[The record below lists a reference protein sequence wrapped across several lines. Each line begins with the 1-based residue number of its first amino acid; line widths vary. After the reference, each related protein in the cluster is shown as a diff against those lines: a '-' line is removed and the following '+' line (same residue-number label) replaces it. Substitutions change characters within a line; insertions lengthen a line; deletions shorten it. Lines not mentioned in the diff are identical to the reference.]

1 MVSMGLKYL
10 TIRSIKLGL
19 ELLLGHVERQVGDP
33 YGLVLR
39 MESVCLGKS
48 RIGDGNSAGMA
59 GTLGIEPLRPIIIA
73 SASAWIVRTGR
84 GSAVKLSTVPS
95 SLLAVGI
102 ASDLDVSLDEVLDVG
117 KAKVPP
123 GVPTVM
129 CGCVF
134 LLPSIS
140 RGVVLGTEYPN
151 VLVEAGRDC
160 EVRIWRSR
168 SLTCMDRR

>member
-102 ASDLDVSLDEVLDVG
+102 ASELDVSLDEVLDVG
-117 KAKVPP
+117 KAKVLVADEGVDATGRSDGDVRVRILVAKHFARRCARH
-123 GVPTVM
+123 GVPE
-129 CGCVF
+129 C
-134 LLPSIS
+134 
-140 RGVVLGTEYPN
+140 LG
-151 VLVEAGRDC
+151 
-160 EVRIWRSR
+160 RSR
-168 SLTCMDRR
+168 KRLRS